1 MKRISFP
8 FTAIVGQED
17 MKLALILNI
26 IDPTIG
32 GVLLKGQKGTGKST
46 AARAISALVP
56 EIGFIELPLNAT
68 EDSLIGGI
76 DFEKIVKHGKR
87 HVKKGLIAQADN
99 ALLYIDEVN
108 LLDEYLC
115 QALLDVATSGRLI
128 VEREGVSATF
138 NARISLVASMNPEE
152 GALSPQLLDRFGLC
166 VDVKG
171 EEDIKLRV
179 ELLKR
184 KEAFDKDPYGFLAK
198 WQIKQD
204 RLRDKILKARLI
216 LKDVEVTKEIR
227 RFIAQLCMERNCA
240 GHRAELF
247 LEKAAK
253 AFCAFNKREVVTFDD
268 VIRVSELVLI
278 HRSREA
284 SPPKED
290 KKKQEKNPPN
300 NKDNS
305 KKEEENRNKDKE
317 DNSPQE
323 EKSKPEQKDSD
334 SREPQGNKPQE
345 DINLSEDKKEDGD
358 KEERDQSSG
367 AKDENKVF
375 QFGEVFKPKRIEA
388 RKDRISRCVRGRR
401 TRSFSAKK
409 QGRYVRAA
417 IPSRK
422 IEDISDIALDA
433 TIRVASLR
441 SGSIASDSKLKI
453 NVTPYDLRIKRRQ
466 RRVGNLLLFVID
478 GSGSMGVQNRM
489 EATKGAIMSLL
500 LDAYQKR
507 DQVGLIVFQ
516 GKGAKT
522 VLPPTNSI
530 ELAAKL
536 LSDLPVGGKTPLSA
550 GLLETTKL
558 LIQANRRD
566 PFLKPIVFLI
576 TDGRANVSIS
586 RDKNIKPLNE
596 ATMIALKM
604 AWHFKNARFI
614 VVDTEPSGII
624 RLGLSKRL
632 AALMNADYLAPE
644 QLKAKDLL
652 DAVKNY
658 TNASAISF

>member
-284 SPPKED
+284 SPPQED
-290 KKKQEKNPPN
+290 KKKQDKIPPN

-345 DINLSEDKKEDGD
+345 DLNLSEDKKEDGD
-358 KEERDQSSG
+358 KEEKEQSSG

-375 QFGEVFKPKRIEA
+375 QIGEVFKPKRIEA

-441 SGSIASDSKLKI
+441 SGSIAGDSKLKI